1 MRETLSE
8 LHLSVEFYLSNI
20 IAFEIFLIV
29 YFRMFLIRNVP
40 LLKKNCF
47 LKYKKSYISSL
58 LPFVNWIN

>member
-40 LLKKNCF
+40 LLKKNCI

>member
-40 LLKKNCF
+40 LLKKK
-47 LKYKKSYISSL
+47 LYSEK
-58 LPFVNWIN
+58 